1 MKRAIDDTQ
10 AAVENRFWAVLVL
23 ERAEVVRASQTGRMA
38 DQPEIQM
45 SMSELLRKVA
55 RRGPHHLKF
64 YALIA
69 KLAAQLHLLTSRASM
84 LYVNYKINSG
94 SQTDKFWL
102 SLLSIERARLTRAI
116 VHKFE
121 QCLRVITYSLN
132 SNSLGAL
139 PHAMNRVI
147 MGISPFVHQLLEEDP
162 KGADAYAK
170 STFAVGRL
178 AADVALLTGDE
189 DTAGWVVGHMAWVV
203 PGGTVEISSWAET
216 VFSKIQNK
224 EKRAYFEENLREA
237 MAVTQKIRG
246 NLTIAEEQEIYRRM
260 AEAQGINLADQTDRI
275 ARIVNIG
282 IADFDPTR
290 VLKNCQHFFVTI
302 ASTGKPGEWLG
313 LPTAGSKILH
323 CTLKRKSIR
332 GLSLDGIYASFK
344 ASHCNGCKDCLPHP
358 PGWSYT
364 HEWQQ
369 GQNELHKDFIT
380 IEND

>member
-1 MKRAIDDTQ
+1 
-10 AAVENRFWAVLVL
+10 
-23 ERAEVVRASQTGRMA
+23 
-38 DQPEIQM
+38 
-45 SMSELLRKVA
+45 
-55 RRGPHHLKF
+55 
-64 YALIA
+64 
-69 KLAAQLHLLTSRASM
+69 M
-84 LYVNYKINSG
+84 LFVNYKINNA
-94 SQTDKFWL
+94 SQADKFWL

-147 MGISPFVHQLLEEDP
+147 MGITPFVHQLLEEDP

-170 STFAVGRL
+170 NTFAIGRL

-216 VFSKIQNK
+216 VLSKIQNK
-224 EKRAYFEENLREA
+224 EKRVYFSENLREA
-237 MAVTQKIRG
+237 LAVTQKIRG
-246 NLTIAEEQEIYRRM
+246 SLTIAEEQEIYRRM
-260 AEAQGINLADQTDRI
+260 AEAQGVNLTDQTDRI

-313 LPTAGSKILH
+313 LPTAGFKILH
-323 CTLKRKSIR
+323 CTLKGKSIR

-364 HEWQQ
+364 HEWQR